1 MFTRANSATHP
12 GILMNFDLTEEQRQ
26 IRETLTDFAER
37 EIKPHSTEW
46 DKKEFFPREVIRH
59 LGELGF
65 LGVAFPEKWGGGGA
79 DTLSQVLVV
88 EGLSRFDASIGLTAA
103 AHMSL
108 STGHIAN
115 FASDEN
121 RDRYVPEMLSA
132 EKIGAWCL
140 TEPNSGSDAAA
151 MLTRADRVGDNYV
164 INGSKMFITNGS
176 IGDVYVVTA
185 KTEPDK
191 GRGGISAFIVD
202 RGTAGLSNGKH
213 IEKLGL
219 RASDTAEVIFEN
231 VTVPARNL
239 IGELGAG
246 YRQTLKVLE
255 AGRIGIA
262 GFAAGIPR
270 WGFEET
276 RAYSLER
283 GQFGKKIAEFQ
294 AIQWMF
300 ADMATRID
308 ASWVLIC
315 RAAALKDAGKPFARE
330 AAMAKLFASETAMW
344 STIKAV
350 QIHGGY
356 GYVTD
361 FPVERYMRD
370 AKLSEIGEGTS
381 EVQRMI
387 IAKSLLRDGYL
398 PA

>member
-1 MFTRANSATHP
+1 
-12 GILMNFDLTEEQRQ
+12 MNFDLTEEQQR
-26 IRETLTDFAER
+26 IRDTLAGFAER
-37 EIKPHSTEW
+37 EIKPFSAQW
-46 DKKEFFPREVIRH
+46 DKDETFPRHVIEK

-88 EGLSRFDASIGLTAA
+88 EGLSRYDASIGLTCA

-108 STGHIAN
+108 STGHIAL
-115 FASDEN
+115 FAEDEH
-121 RDRYVPEMLSA
+121 RDHYVPEMLSA
-132 EKIGAWCL
+132 KKLGAWCL
-140 TEPNSGSDAAA
+140 TEPSSGSDAAA
-151 MLTRADRVGDNYV
+151 MNTRAVRVGDNYQ

-176 IGDVYVVTA
+176 VGDVYVVMAVTDQKA
-185 KTEPDK
+185 
-191 GRGGISAFIVD
+191 GRDGVSAFIVD
-202 RGTAGLSNGKH
+202 RGTVGLSNGRK

-219 RASDTAEVIFEN
+219 HASDTAEVVFEN

-239 IGELGAG
+239 IGEIGAG

-255 AGRIGIA
+255 GGRIGIA
-262 GFAAGIPR
+262 GFAAGIAR
-270 WGFEET
+270 GAFEEA
-276 RAYSLER
+276 RAYALER
-283 GQFGKKIAEFQ
+283 NQFKKPIADFQ

-300 ADMATRID
+300 ADMATRIE

-315 RAAALKDAGKPFARE
+315 RAAALKDAGRSFARE

-344 STIKAV
+344 TTTKGV

-361 FPVERYMRD
+361 FPAERYMRD

-387 IAKSLLRDGYL
+387 IAKSLLREGYL

>member
-1 MFTRANSATHP
+1 MDFELS
-12 GILMNFDLTEEQRQ
+12 EEQRR
-26 IRETLTDFAER
+26 IRETLTEFAER
-37 EIKPHSTEW
+37 EIKPHSTKW
-46 DKKEFFPREVIRH
+46 DKEEIFPRHVIEQ
-59 LGELGF
+59 LGALGF
-65 LGVAFPEKWGGGGA
+65 LGVSFPEKFGGGGA

-108 STGHIAN
+108 STGHINA
-115 FASDEN
+115 FASEEHRHHYLPD
-121 RDRYVPEMLSA
+121 LIA
-132 EKIGAWCL
+132 AKKLGAWCL
-140 TEPNSGSDAAA
+140 TEPSSGSDAAA
-151 MLTRADRVGDNYV
+151 MRTKAARVGDNYT

-176 IGDVYVVTA
+176 VGDVYVVMAITD
-185 KTEPDK
+185 ESR
-191 GRGGISAFIVD
+191 GRDGVSAFIVD
-202 RGTAGLSNGKH
+202 RATAGLSNGRR

-239 IGELGAG
+239 IGDLGAG

-255 AGRIGIA
+255 SGRIGIA
-262 GFAAGIPR
+262 GFAMGIAR
-270 WGFEET
+270 GAMEEA
-276 RAYSLER
+276 RAYALER
-283 GQFGKKIAEFQ
+283 GQFNQKIADFQ

-308 ASWVLIC
+308 ASWMLIC
-315 RAAALKDAGKPFARE
+315 RAAGLKDAGKPYARE

-344 STIKAV
+344 STTKAV

-387 IAKSLLRDGYL
+387 IAKSLLKDGYL

>member
-1 MFTRANSATHP
+1 
-12 GILMNFDLTEEQRQ
+12 MNFDLSEEQQR
-26 IRETLTDFAER
+26 IRDTLTEFAER
-37 EIKPHSTEW
+37 EIRPFSTRW
-46 DKKEFFPREVIRH
+46 DKEETFPRHVIEK
-59 LGELGF
+59 LGALGF

-108 STGHIAN
+108 ATGHIAE
-115 FASDEN
+115 FASDET
-121 RDRYVPEMLSA
+121 RDRYVPAMIQAKKL
-132 EKIGAWCL
+132 GAWCL
-140 TEPNSGSDAAA
+140 TEPSSGSDAAA
-151 MLTRADRVGDNYV
+151 MKTRATRAGDSYRL
-164 INGSKMFITNGS
+164 NGGKMFITNGS
-176 IGDVYVVTA
+176 AADVYVVNAVTDP
-185 KTEPDK
+185 ESN
-191 GRGGISAFIVD
+191 RSGISAFIVD
-202 RGTAGLSNGKH
+202 RESAGLSNGKR

-219 RASDTAEVIFEN
+219 RASDTAEVIFDN

-246 YRQTLKVLE
+246 YRQTLKILE
-255 AGRIGIA
+255 GGRIGIA
-262 GFAAGIPR
+262 GFAAGIAR
-270 WGFEET
+270 GAFEEA
-276 RAYSLER
+276 RAYANER
-283 GQFGKKIAEFQ
+283 RQFNSRIADFQ
-294 AIQWMF
+294 AIQWFF
-300 ADMATRID
+300 ADMATRIE

-315 RAAALKDAGKPFARE
+315 RAAALKDARKPYARE

-344 STIKAV
+344 ATNKAV

-387 IAKSLLRDGYL
+387 IAKSLLKDGYL

>member
-1 MFTRANSATHP
+1 
-12 GILMNFDLTEEQRQ
+12 MNFDLTEEQRR
-26 IRETLTDFAER
+26 IRDTLTDFAER

-46 DKKEFFPREVIRH
+46 DKEETFPRHIVEQ

-88 EGLSRFDASIGLTAA
+88 EGLSRYDASIGLTCA

-108 STGHIAN
+108 STGHIAI
-115 FASDEN
+115 FASDEH
-121 RDRYVPEMLSA
+121 RDHYVPDMLA
-132 EKIGAWCL
+132 AKKIGAWCL
-140 TEPNSGSDAAA
+140 TEPSSGSDAAA
-151 MLTRADRVGDNYV
+151 MLTRAKRVGDNYV

-176 IGDVYVVTA
+176 VGDVYVVMAVTDP
-185 KTEPDK
+185 ES

-202 RGTAGLSNGKH
+202 RGTPGLSNGKR

-246 YRQTLKVLE
+246 YSQAMKVLE
-255 AGRIGIA
+255 GGRIGIA
-262 GFAAGIPR
+262 GFAAGIAR
-270 WGFEET
+270 GGFEEA
-276 RAYSLER
+276 RAYALER
-283 GQFGKKIAEFQ
+283 RQFGKRIADFQ
-294 AIQWMF
+294 AIQWMI
-300 ADMATRID
+300 ADMATRIE

-330 AAMAKLFASETAMW
+330 AAMAKLFASEIAMW
-344 STIKAV
+344 TTTKAV

-370 AKLSEIGEGTS
+370 AKLAEIGEGTS
-381 EVQRMI
+381 EVQRMM